1 MREKEASLELQGLA
15 KQLMAV
21 EVVDGILGALWG
33 VQVGHGCAGL
43 VQQDLHLGGNTQ
55 CSTLPRHVIT
65 PTAHLQYVAIG
76 AEQVED
82 VIAGDSAVSEPVEHD
97 HRATACYGWSSHDT
111 VGPRLL
117 GRGRSYRPST

>member
-43 VQQDLHLGGNTQ
+43 VQQDLHLGA
-55 CSTLPRHVIT
+55 T
-65 PTAHLQYVAIG
+65 P
-76 AEQVED
+76 
-82 VIAGDSAVSEPVEHD
+82 SAQRYPD
-97 HRATACYGWSSHDT
+97 M
-111 VGPRLL
+111 
-117 GRGRSYRPST
+117 